1 MKRKII
7 VTMLIIFSFTLMALP
22 NRNIAEGKCTCPL
35 SKYHTGLSSKCPG
48 AQMKEAADIVP
59 MGGLIHWL

>member
-7 VTMLIIFSFTLMALP
+7 ITILIIFSFTLVAMP
-22 NRNIAEGKCTCPL
+22 NRNVADGKCTCPV
-35 SKYHTGLSSKCPG
+35 STYSSGLSSKCPTV
-48 AQMKEAADIVP
+48 QMKEAADIVP